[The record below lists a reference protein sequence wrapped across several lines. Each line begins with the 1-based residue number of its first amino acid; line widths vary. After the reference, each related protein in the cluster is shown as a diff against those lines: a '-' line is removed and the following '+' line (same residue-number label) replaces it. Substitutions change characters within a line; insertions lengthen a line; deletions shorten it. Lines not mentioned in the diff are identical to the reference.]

1 MMTFI
6 LVIHSIACVLLVLTV
21 LMQAGR
27 GGGLTESFSSA
38 ENVFGAQTSAF
49 MVRATSILATVF
61 FVTSLSLA
69 FMSARQERSLMAA
82 QKSLPKT
89 SASSSAAAQS
99 EEPLDTAPEEAVTMN
114 AAAMPLDD
122 VSVPNLDSQT
132 APAVANTQ
140 Q

>member
-1 MMTFI
+1 MTFI
-6 LVIHSIACVLLVLTV
+6 LVIHSITCVLLVLTV

-69 FMSARQERSLMAA
+69 FISSRQEQSLMVK
-82 QKSLPKT
+82 QKGIPKT
-89 SASSSAAAQS
+89 SASSSKAIVD
-99 EEPLDTAPEEAVTMN
+99 EPLQETVESVLPLNAVDDAQTDT
-114 AAAMPLDD
+114 
-122 VSVPNLDSQT
+122 QR
-132 APAVANTQ
+132 APAVINAQ

>member
-6 LVIHSIACVLLVLTV
+6 LVIHSIACILLVLTV

-49 MVRATSILATVF
+49 MVRATSILAAVF

-69 FMSARQERSLMAA
+69 FLSSKQDRSLMANKAVSKQAVQSNLDKTQKAANQKLEAVMPAVESNDAKIDAQAVPAVVNA
-82 QKSLPKT
+82 QK
-89 SASSSAAAQS
+89 
-99 EEPLDTAPEEAVTMN
+99 
-114 AAAMPLDD
+114 
-122 VSVPNLDSQT
+122 
-132 APAVANTQ
+132 
-140 Q
+140 

>member
-6 LVIHSIACVLLVLTV
+6 LVIHSITCVLLVLTV

-69 FMSARQERSLMAA
+69 FMSSRQEQSLMVK
-82 QKSLPKT
+82 QKGIPKT
-89 SASSSAAAQS
+89 SASSSKAIVD
-99 EEPLDTAPEEAVTMN
+99 EPLQETVESVLPLNAVDDAQTDTQ
-114 AAAMPLDD
+114 
-122 VSVPNLDSQT
+122 S
-132 APAVANTQ
+132 APAVINAQ

>member
-69 FMSARQERSLMAA
+69 YMSSRQDRSLMANEKA
-82 QKSLPKT
+82 GSKKIVE
-89 SASSSAAAQS
+89 SSQAQS
-99 EEPLDTAPEEAVTMN
+99 KDLVNQAVEAVSAN
-114 AAAMPLDD
+114 A
-122 VSVPNLDSQT
+122 VVPPVVQ
-132 APAVANTQ
+132 
-140 Q
+140 

>member
-6 LVIHSIACVLLVLTV
+6 LVIHSITCVLLILTV

-38 ENVFGAQTSAF
+38 ENVFGAQTSVF

-69 FMSARQERSLMAA
+69 FMSARQERSLMAN
-82 QKSLPKT
+82 QKGIPKT
-89 SASSSAAAQS
+89 SASSSKAQAT
-99 EEPLDTAPEEAVTMN
+99 EPLDKAVEEAVTMN

-122 VSVPNLDSQT
+122 VSVNLDSQA
-132 APAVANTQ
+132 APTVANTQ

>member
-6 LVIHSIACVLLVLTV
+6 LVVHSITCVLLVLTV

-49 MVRATSILATVF
+49 MVRATSILATIF

-69 FMSARQERSLMAA
+69 FMSARQERSLMANKKGIA
-82 QKSLPKT
+82 KT
-89 SASSSAAAQS
+89 SASASKVQS
-99 EEPLDTAPEEAVTMN
+99 EEPLDKVSEEAVTMN

-132 APAVANTQ
+132 APAAANAQ

>member
-1 MMTFI
+1 MTFI
-6 LVIHSIACVLLVLTV
+6 LVIHSITCVVLVLTV

-69 FMSARQERSLMAA
+69 FMSSRQEQSLMVK
-82 QKSLPKT
+82 QKGIPKT
-89 SASSSAAAQS
+89 SASSSKAIVD
-99 EEPLDTAPEEAVTMN
+99 EPLQETVESVLPLNAVDDAQTDTQ
-114 AAAMPLDD
+114 
-122 VSVPNLDSQT
+122 S
-132 APAVANTQ
+132 APAVINAQ

>member
-6 LVIHSIACVLLVLTV
+6 LVIHSITCVLLILTV

-61 FVTSLSLA
+61 FITSLWLA
-69 FMSARQERSLMAA
+69 FMSARQERSLMAN
-82 QKSLPKT
+82 QKGLPKM
-89 SASSSAAAQS
+89 SASSSKAGQS
-99 EEPLDTAPEEAVTMN
+99 AEPLGKAVEDVGTMN
-114 AAAMPLDD
+114 TAMPPLDD
-122 VSVPNLDSQT
+122 VSVPKPDSQT
-132 APAVANTQ
+132 APAAANAQ

>member
-1 MMTFI
+1 MTFI
-6 LVIHSIACVLLVLTV
+6 LVIHSITCVLLVLTV

-69 FMSARQERSLMAA
+69 FMSSRQEQSLMVK
-82 QKSLPKT
+82 QKGIPKT
-89 SASSSAAAQS
+89 SASSSKAIVD
-99 EEPLDTAPEEAVTMN
+99 EPLQETVESVLPLNAVDDAQTDTQ
-114 AAAMPLDD
+114 
-122 VSVPNLDSQT
+122 S
-132 APAVANTQ
+132 APAVINAQ